1 MGETAQVLDLKE
13 DLQKRLQWLMFCRVI
28 VASFFLGIAIIAQLQ
43 RSESYL
49 APYLIYLYSLTACVY
64 LLTFLYIFL
73 IFTTR
78 NFKLLCYLQ
87 IMVDILLITVLL
99 FITGGINSIF
109 PFMYSISIIAAS
121 ILLYRFGG
129 ILTATTASFSYSLL
143 LSLQYNHI
151 IHPLQISPFIAR
163 GYAEEPLVYPLI
175 INVTAFY
182 LVALLSSFISEQAR
196 KSKIQLKEKQIDI
209 KTLEALNENIIQS
222 INSGLLTI
230 DTQDRIITFNRA
242 AEEITGLSQSQVY
255 LKHIEEIFS
264 AAIRSSATTPTDKQ
278 DPAMARFEVH
288 FTRSDGKAL
297 QLGFSS
303 SLLKDGA
310 GNEIGKILVFQDLT
324 PLKEMEEYV
333 RRMDR
338 LAAIGRLAAGIAHEV
353 RNPLASIS
361 GSVQVLKKS
370 LQLNDSDKRLMD
382 IVLSESN
389 NLNQLI
395 SNFIQFARP
404 DRQKKELIC
413 LKSLVDET
421 LQLFQNSPECR
432 DTIEINYEVGE
443 DIQLEA
449 DPRQFKQVL
458 WNLLI
463 NATQAMGND
472 GGEITIRAGY
482 RETGGSPFIP
492 SHHSNAS
499 RPLSSRQVEIIVQD
513 TGCGIDENEQDK
525 IFDPFYT
532 TKEHGTGLGLSIVYR
547 IIEEHGGS
555 ISVKSTKAQGTCF
568 TICLPL

>member
-1 MGETAQVLDLKE
+1 
-13 DLQKRLQWLMFCRVI
+13 
-28 VASFFLGIAIIAQLQ
+28 
-43 RSESYL
+43 
-49 APYLIYLYSLTACVY
+49 PYLIYLYSLTACVY
-64 LLTFLYIFL
+64 LLTFLYVFL

-87 IMVDILLITVLL
+87 IMVDILFITVLL

-163 GYAEEPLVYPLI
+163 GYAEEPLVYPII

-196 KSKIQLKEKQIDI
+196 KSRLQLKEKQIDI

-222 INSGLLTI
+222 INSGLLTL
-230 DTQDRIITFNRA
+230 DYEGRIITFNRA

-255 LKHIEEIFS
+255 LKHIEDIFY
-264 AAIRSSATTPTDKQ
+264 ATIRSAATTPTDKQ
-278 DPAMARFEVH
+278 DPATARFEMS
-288 FTRSDGKAL
+288 FTRGDGKSL

-303 SLLKDGA
+303 SILKDGA

-404 DRQKKELIC
+404 DRQKKEWIH

-449 DPRQFKQVL
+449 DPRQFKQVI

-463 NATQAMGND
+463 NAAQAITGD
-472 GGEITIRAGY
+472 GGEITISARHI
-482 RETGGSPFIP
+482 ETGCYPLPPASQ
-492 SHHSNAS
+492 SNGNVLS
-499 RPLSSRQVEIIVQD
+499 SSRQVEISVQD
-513 TGCGIDENEQDK
+513 TGCGIDEKDQDK
-525 IFDPFYT
+525 IFEPFYT
-532 TKEHGTGLGLSIVYR
+532 TKDHGTGLGLSIVYR

>member
-1 MGETAQVLDLKE
+1 
-13 DLQKRLQWLMFCRVI
+13 
-28 VASFFLGIAIIAQLQ
+28 
-43 RSESYL
+43 
-49 APYLIYLYSLTACVY
+49 
-64 LLTFLYIFL
+64 
-73 IFTTR
+73 
-78 NFKLLCYLQ
+78 
-87 IMVDILLITVLL
+87 
-99 FITGGINSIF
+99 
-109 PFMYSISIIAAS
+109 
-121 ILLYRFGG
+121 
-129 ILTATTASFSYSLL
+129 
-143 LSLQYNHI
+143 
-151 IHPLQISPFIAR
+151 
-163 GYAEEPLVYPLI
+163 
-175 INVTAFY
+175 
-182 LVALLSSFISEQAR
+182 
-196 KSKIQLKEKQIDI
+196 
-209 KTLEALNENIIQS
+209 
-222 INSGLLTI
+222 
-230 DTQDRIITFNRA
+230 
-242 AEEITGLSQSQVY
+242 
-255 LKHIEEIFS
+255 
-264 AAIRSSATTPTDKQ
+264 
-278 DPAMARFEVH
+278 MARFEVH